1 MKNVLG
7 LINLHENEELL
18 KELTRHRPLAAVPFG
33 GRYRL
38 IDFVLSNMVN
48 SGIVNVGIVVKN
60 KARSIMDHLRSG
72 KEWDLARKRDGLFIL
87 PPPDHIHYSNSIYK
101 GDLEHFHSHVDFL
114 QRSSQEYVIVA
125 GSHTVYN
132 TDYREAFRF
141 HQEKQAD
148 ITIIYKDEPPV
159 PGRQYSLATAVTVDG
174 GGRVTDMHVTTG
186 RIAGG
191 PICLE
196 TFIMRKSL
204 LLEIIEDCIA
214 HGEYDFV
221 KEGIVKRLGRHKVYG
236 FPFTGYMAKINSV
249 QAYFR
254 ANMDLLQPEV
264 WQDLFLKSGPVYT
277 KVKDEPPTNYRDQAA
292 VNNVLVANGC
302 VIEGRVENSLLSR
315 SVIIHRGAYVNNCI
329 IMQKCEIGPNAV
341 IENVICDK
349 DVRISSAKR
358 LIGDK
363 NYVLVIEKGMIV

>member
-18 KELTRHRPLAAVPFG
+18 KELTRQRPLAAVPFG

-48 SGIVNVGIVVKN
+48 SGIDNVGIVVKN

-72 KEWDLARKRDGLFIL
+72 KEWDLARKRDGLFVL

-101 GDLEHFHSHVDFL
+101 GDLEHFHSHLDFL
-114 QRSSQEYVIVA
+114 QHSSQEYVIVA

-132 TDYREAFRF
+132 TDYREAFRY
-141 HQEKQAD
+141 HLEKQAD
-148 ITIIYKDEPPV
+148 ITIIYKEEQPAS
-159 PGRQYSLATAVTVDG
+159 GKQYSLATVLTVG
-174 GGRVTDMHVTTG
+174 GDGRVTDMHVSTG
-186 RIAGG
+186 RITGG
-191 PICLE
+191 FISLE
-196 TFIMRKSL
+196 TFIMRKAL

-214 HGEYDFV
+214 RGEYDFV
-221 KEGIVKRLGRHKVYG
+221 KEGIVKRLGRHKLYG

-254 ANMDLLQPEV
+254 ANMDLLLPEV

-277 KVKDEPPTNYRDQAA
+277 KVKDEPPANYRDQVAA
-292 VNNVLVANGC
+292 SNVLVANGC
-302 VIEGRVENSLLSR
+302 IIEGRVENSMLFR
-315 SVIIHRGAYVNNCI
+315 SVRVHRGAYVNNCI

-341 IENVICDK
+341 LENVICDK
-349 DVRISSAKR
+349 DVRISGAKR

>member
-72 KEWDLARKRDGLFIL
+72 KEWDLARKRDGLFVL

-101 GDLEHFHSHVDFL
+101 GDLEHFHSHLDFL
-114 QRSSQEYVIVA
+114 QHSSQEYVIVA

-132 TDYREAFRF
+132 TDYREAFR
-141 HQEKQAD
+141 HHLAKQAD
-148 ITIIYKDEPPV
+148 ITVIYKEEQPV
-159 PGRQYSLATAVTVDG
+159 PGRQFSLATALTVG
-174 GGRVTDMHVTTG
+174 GDGRVTDMHVSTG
-186 RIAGG
+186 RITGG
-191 PICLE
+191 FISLE
-196 TFIMRKSL
+196 TFIMRKAL
-204 LLEIIEDCIA
+204 LLKIIEDCIA
-214 HGEYDFV
+214 RGEYDFV
-221 KEGIVKRLGRHKVYG
+221 KEGIVKRLGRYKVYG

-249 QAYFR
+249 QSYFR
-254 ANMDLLQPEV
+254 ANMELLLPEV

-277 KVKDEPPTNYRDQAA
+277 KVKDEPPANYRDQVAA
-292 VNNVLVANGC
+292 GNVLVANGC
-302 VIEGRVENSLLSR
+302 IIEGRVENSMLFR
-315 SVIIHRGAYVNNCI
+315 SVRVHRGAYVNNCI

-341 IENVICDK
+341 LENVICDK
-349 DVRISSAKR
+349 DVRISGAKR

>member
-48 SGIVNVGIVVKN
+48 SGIVNVGIVVKH

-87 PPPDHIHYSNSIYK
+87 PPPDHTHYSNSIYK

-132 TDYREAFRF
+132 TDYREAFRY
-141 HQEKQAD
+141 HLDKQAD
-148 ITIIYKDEPPV
+148 ITIIYKEEQPS
-159 PGRQYSLATAVTVDG
+159 PGKQYSLATAVTVDG
-174 GGRVTDMHVTTG
+174 DGRVTDMQVTTG

-191 PICLE
+191 PVCLE

-204 LLEIIEDCIA
+204 LLQIIEDCVA

-221 KEGIVKRLGRHKVYG
+221 KEGIVKRLGRHRVYG

-249 QAYFR
+249 QSYFR

-277 KVKDEPPTNYRDQAA
+277 KVKDEPPANYRDQVAA
-292 VNNVLVANGC
+292 SNVLVANGC
-302 VIEGRVENSLLSR
+302 VIEGRVENSLLFR
-315 SVIIHRGAYVNNCI
+315 SVRIHRGAYVNNCI

-341 IENVICDK
+341 LENVICDK
-349 DVRISSAKR
+349 DVHISAAKR

-363 NYVLVIEKGMIV
+363 NYVMVIEKGMKV